1 MSKARHIL
9 FLVTAILVSACAA
22 TVPESALKL
31 PPESLQERQIQTRRF
46 DGINE
51 ADLLSACAG
60 VLQDLGFNLD
70 EAEAPLGLI
79 VASKNRSAMEPAS
92 ATVKRLLD
100 MQRRLEDRLAAVGF
114 PKEKRSFKAHLTLG
128 RIRQS
133 VDAGIIGRAAGKSS
147 FIRKMSLTSLACLAV
162 IGPRGSSG
170 RFPNNAVISRA
181 MPRENSSH
189 GGFL

>member
-31 PPESLQERQIQTRRF
+31 SPESLQERQIQTRRF

-51 ADLLSACAG
+51 ADLLAACAG

-100 MQRRLEDRLAAVGF
+100 IFLDIEMEIDDEQRIRASLVSKPVPGDADSWFVRVTFQRIVWTTENEISRREELNDPQLYQQFFDRLSKSVF
-114 PKEKRSFKAHLTLG
+114 LEAHS
-128 RIRQS
+128 I
-133 VDAGIIGRAAGKSS
+133 
-147 FIRKMSLTSLACLAV
+147 
-162 IGPRGSSG
+162 
-170 RFPNNAVISRA
+170 
-181 MPRENSSH
+181 
-189 GGFL
+189 